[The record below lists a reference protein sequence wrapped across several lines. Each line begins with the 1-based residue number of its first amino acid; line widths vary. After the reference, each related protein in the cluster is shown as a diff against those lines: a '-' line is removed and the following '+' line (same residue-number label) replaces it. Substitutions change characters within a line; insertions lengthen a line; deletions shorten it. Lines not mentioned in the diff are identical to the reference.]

1 MTDLD
6 KAQNYGA
13 RESDSSAAA
22 VEIRKRSLAATVQ
35 DILRTTW
42 QPSVV
47 PLPVVDPDLA
57 ELPTLERVAEVC
69 RYQLL
74 QLEYSLSRGGGI
86 REWLR
91 LNLLLAVLLIIPAL
105 LVVPV
110 VTWLLGSFVTMT
122 AFVYQAAQN
131 LFWTALTII
140 ATISVVLIF
149 AYVLR
154 ALWRAH
160 LENIRRG
167 SRRRK

>member
-6 KAQNYGA
+6 KTQDYGKG
-13 RESDSSAAA
+13 EFDSSGAT

-42 QPSVV
+42 QPSVI
-47 PLPVVDPDLA
+47 PLPAIDPNLDK
-57 ELPTLERVAEVC
+57 LPTLERVAEVC

-91 LNLLLAVLLIIPAL
+91 LNLIVAVLLSIPAL

-131 LFWTALTII
+131 LFWTVLTII
-140 ATISVVLIF
+140 ATISVALVF
-149 AYVLR
+149 VYVLR

-160 LENIRRG
+160 LESIRRG

>member
-1 MTDLD
+1 MTDLEKTHD
-6 KAQNYGA
+6 FGS
-13 RESDSSAAA
+13 RESDSSLAA

-47 PLPVVDPDLA
+47 PLPVVDPNLA
-57 ELPTLERVAEVC
+57 ELPTLERVTEVC

-91 LNLLLAVLLIIPAL
+91 LNLLVAALLIIPAL

-122 AFVYQAAQN
+122 AFLYQAAQN
-131 LFWTALTII
+131 LLWTVLTII
-140 ATISVVLIF
+140 ATISVALVF
-149 AYVLR
+149 VYVLR
-154 ALWRAH
+154 ALWRTH
-160 LENIRRG
+160 LEKIRRG